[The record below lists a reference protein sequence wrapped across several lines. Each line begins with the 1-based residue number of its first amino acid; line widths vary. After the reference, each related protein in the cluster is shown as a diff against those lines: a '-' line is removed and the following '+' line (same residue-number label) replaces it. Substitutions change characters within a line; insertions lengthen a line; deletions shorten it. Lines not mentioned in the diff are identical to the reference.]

1 MGSAFEVMLPAR
13 LPGALRLAD
22 KALDLIERL
31 ERQMTVYRDDSE
43 ISRLNAEAHLGPR
56 PVERRLFD
64 LISQACALSKATAG
78 AYDITAGALSL
89 VWGFTRGPKRVP
101 TDDQL
106 SLARDCTGSQH
117 LILDPQRRTIAFDR
131 PGIVLN
137 LGSIGKGYAIDRAV
151 ELIQQE
157 SWLPTP
163 ALLQGGRS
171 SLFALGS
178 PPGRLGDRWEI
189 ALAHPCVPGRSLGSL
204 RLRNRAMGTSG
215 QAIQS
220 FVVEGRSFGHLLDPR
235 TGQPGHGPLSVSVLA
250 PTAAQADALSTA
262 CFLLGF
268 EGTLN
273 YLESHPEVSVVF
285 VRDGPTDGRCDVWAI
300 QLDECDFEDDE
311 AGRWTLARPR
321 GSPST

>member
-13 LPGALRLAD
+13 LPGALALAEH
-22 KALDLIERL
+22 ALDLIERL
-31 ERQMTVYRDDSE
+31 ERQMTVYHEDSE

-64 LISQACALSKATAG
+64 LLRHAHELSHATGG

-89 VWGFTRGPKRVP
+89 AWGFTRGPKRVP

-106 SLARDCTGSQH
+106 NEARERTGFQH
-117 LILDPQRRTIAFDR
+117 LILDQEQRTIAFDR

-151 ELIQQE
+151 ELIRQQ

-163 ALLQGGRS
+163 ALVQGGRS

-189 ALAHPCVPGRSLGSL
+189 ALAHPRVSGKQLGSF

-215 QAIQS
+215 QAIQA
-220 FVVEGRSFGHLLDPR
+220 FTVDGRSFGHLLDPR
-235 TGQPGHGPLSVSVLA
+235 TGQPFHGPLSVTVLA
-250 PTAAQADALSTA
+250 ATAAAADALSTA
-262 CFLLGF
+262 FYLLGF
-268 EGTLN
+268 EGTID
-273 YLESHPEVSVVF
+273 YLEAHPDVSAVF
-285 VRDGPTDGRCDVWAI
+285 VREGPTDGSCDVWAI
-300 QLDECDFEDDE
+300 QLDECDFEDDV
-311 AGRWTLARPR
+311 ACRWRLIRPR
-321 GSPST
+321 RPNSN